1 MSSYAY
7 PPWSGLHLDIES
19 RIRAAR
25 RHTLA
30 SRASLAEL
38 RASVRELGE
47 ARGAVEGYPTGA
59 KAVAVAR
66 AVPDVSLARQTI
78 MPTNSP
84 REAPSAGR
92 PYARGSTP
100 PREPPAPSSRRKSA
114 SDVLLFCAEPS
125 AFNVRLAGKPYM
137 RTPAATAKGQ
147 PSPGPH
153 PPLAYAARSPQRIAL
168 ASCAALG
175 APPAETNRG
184 SLRPG
189 GGGALF
195 GVGALA
201 RAAQPPAA
209 LDEAALLRAHGAAYV
224 HSLRAARAALGTM
237 RSMSSPRRAAP
248 HAGSTP
254 GRAARGNA
262 AARPSTAPPR
272 SGGVAARSLQP
283 RPGGPHLVLGSARS
297 LVPFAAPAL
306 SAGARGAT
314 GRQSAGERGGARAAR
329 RPATAGGARASV
341 GAQPQPSGTLSTLGE
356 WAVSPARAEL
366 LAAGWLTVELG
377 EAARGGSWP
386 AAAAVGAALL
396 LALVHVR
403 TRARFRH
410 ATRRLVSTSNADVP
424 RNAASRSTTCER
436 DRVFRMAMHDMRSPL
451 LSLQQLT
458 EVLSNAPRSTRLDD
472 PVAAASL
479 GAMRTCTA
487 LLERLVSDVLDLER
501 LGAGRLELTFEP
513 FAVRELFADART
525 AYQALAEKKGVRLC
539 FEDPPP
545 DVAARLFVGDRLRLL
560 QCLGNGI
567 SNAVKFSE
575 AGADV
580 VLRAWLEHADGAAL
594 HLAVSDSGEGLAA
607 DELAV
612 LNTGGAFT
620 QVGRGKLQGSAGT
633 GLGLS
638 IVRQLLWLHSGSTL
652 KLHSTGRGAGTCF
665 TLVLRLATAMPPDT
679 PPPAPTPSSF
689 DGHRA
694 HRLPV
699 PPGFRCLHVEDD
711 KVLQLAISL
720 RIFKQAGIPYDVA
733 SDGVDALAA
742 MASRVASG
750 ARPYDVVLLDNRM
763 PRLGGAA
770 TTRRLRA
777 YNGVVIIG
785 MTGDPSGSEEREA
798 FEAAGLDACVDKTS
812 NGYRRVR
819 QLLSEIIVARAR
831 APVGRRAA

>member
-1 MSSYAY
+1 
-7 PPWSGLHLDIES
+7 
-19 RIRAAR
+19 
-25 RHTLA
+25 
-30 SRASLAEL
+30 
-38 RASVRELGE
+38 
-47 ARGAVEGYPTGA
+47 
-59 KAVAVAR
+59 
-66 AVPDVSLARQTI
+66 
-78 MPTNSP
+78 
-84 REAPSAGR
+84 
-92 PYARGSTP
+92 
-100 PREPPAPSSRRKSA
+100 
-114 SDVLLFCAEPS
+114 
-125 AFNVRLAGKPYM
+125 
-137 RTPAATAKGQ
+137 
-147 PSPGPH
+147 
-153 PPLAYAARSPQRIAL
+153 
-168 ASCAALG
+168 
-175 APPAETNRG
+175 
-184 SLRPG
+184 
-189 GGGALF
+189 
-195 GVGALA
+195 
-201 RAAQPPAA
+201 
-209 LDEAALLRAHGAAYV
+209 
-224 HSLRAARAALGTM
+224 
-237 RSMSSPRRAAP
+237 
-248 HAGSTP
+248 
-254 GRAARGNA
+254 
-262 AARPSTAPPR
+262 
-272 SGGVAARSLQP
+272 
-283 RPGGPHLVLGSARS
+283 
-297 LVPFAAPAL
+297 
-306 SAGARGAT
+306 
-314 GRQSAGERGGARAAR
+314 
-329 RPATAGGARASV
+329 
-341 GAQPQPSGTLSTLGE
+341 
-356 WAVSPARAEL
+356 
-366 LAAGWLTVELG
+366 
-377 EAARGGSWP
+377 
-386 AAAAVGAALL
+386 
-396 LALVHVR
+396 
-403 TRARFRH
+403 
-410 ATRRLVSTSNADVP
+410 
-424 RNAASRSTTCER
+424 
-436 DRVFRMAMHDMRSPL
+436 MRSPL

-699 PPGFRCLHVEDD
+699 PPGFRCLHVEVAAHPYGAALAQPARRPTPPPPVHLAPPGAQDD